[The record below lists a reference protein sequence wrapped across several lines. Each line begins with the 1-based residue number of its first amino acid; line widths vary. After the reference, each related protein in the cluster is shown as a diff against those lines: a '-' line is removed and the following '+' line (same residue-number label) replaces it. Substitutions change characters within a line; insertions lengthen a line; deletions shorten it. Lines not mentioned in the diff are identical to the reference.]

1 MKPAAVYLV
10 LIYLQPGQIEALRR
24 YENRALPV
32 FERHGGRFERIMR
45 PAPAPDGSA
54 ADPDIPDEVHLL
66 RFDTPDGLD
75 AVRRDPRWSR
85 SCPCAVRSCG
95 RPCWSG
101 SRTCRWSGTSP
112 GPEAGRYWMVAR
124 RVSAVSSE
132 VCWER

>member
-75 AVRRDPRWSR
+75 AVRRDP
-85 SCPCAVRSCG
+85 
-95 RPCWSG
+95 
-101 SRTCRWSGTSP
+101 
-112 GPEAGRYWMVAR
+112 EMVALLPLR
-124 RVSAVSSE
+124 REVVRKAVLVRVE
-132 VCWER
+132 DVPLERYFAGS